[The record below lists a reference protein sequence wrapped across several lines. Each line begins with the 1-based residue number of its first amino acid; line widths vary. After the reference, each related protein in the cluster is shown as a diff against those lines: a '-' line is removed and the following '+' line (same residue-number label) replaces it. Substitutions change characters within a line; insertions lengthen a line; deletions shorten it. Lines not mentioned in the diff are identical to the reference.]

1 MSPAERE
8 VALLVCNGLSD
19 KEIADRLCR
28 SYHTI
33 RVEKKSI
40 YKKLGVSKETELLW
54 YMIFEKQ
61 NREFDLS
68 LIREKGL
75 GAL

>member
-1 MSPAERE
+1 M
-8 VALLVCNGLSD
+8 VCHGLSD

-40 YKKLGVSKETELLW
+40 YKKLGVGKETELLW

>member
-1 MSPAERE
+1 M
-8 VALLVCNGLSD
+8 ALLVCHGLSD

>member
-1 MSPAERE
+1 
-8 VALLVCNGLSD
+8 LSD

-40 YKKLGVSKETELLW
+40 YRKLGVNKETELLW
-54 YMIFEKQ
+54 YMIFEKL
-61 NREFDLS
+61 NREFDLNE
-68 LIREKGL
+68 IREKGL